1 MPRTRKS
8 KIEVTPKVRVKPP
21 KVEPVIPKVVE
32 PIAPEPTAAPT
43 QVELPRVSIADVLA
57 QKTEPKVF
65 FVASPQAGEQSGES
79 NETNTPVQ
87 PTPETPSPDET
98 DFVETEKENEVEQPT
113 PPTPQQAPE
122 PDTPPKKEALSHDEY
137 EAQART
143 IIATLETLGVVGL
156 PFAYT
161 AKLFTDEE
169 KPFLEELKY
178 SYTYLKDGGAL
189 ADAMYAKMDEQKA
202 AIMRGLIPKYQVY
215 QKLVDKIP
223 FSEDEQNRLV
233 GPLTEVFKKYNV
245 TMGCEVSLIISVLA
259 VTGSRLAPIFF

>member
-1 MPRTRKS
+1 MPRTRKP
-8 KIEVTPKVRVKPP
+8 KIEGTPPKVQVKPP
-21 KVEPVIPKVVE
+21 KVEPVMPKVVE
-32 PIAPEPTAAPT
+32 PVAPEPTAAPP

-65 FVASPQAGEQSGES
+65 FVAPTQEAQAGES
-79 NETNTPVQ
+79 NETNTPVH

-98 DFVETEKENEVEQPT
+98 DFVETGKENEGEQPT
-113 PPTPQQAPE
+113 PPTPQQAPKPE
-122 PDTPPKKEALSHDEY
+122 TPPQKQVLSHDEY

-223 FSEDEQNRLV
+223 FSEDEQNRLI